1 MWEEKLHFDSK
12 STIRQKGPLGK
23 SVKRVSTTYVTRRR
37 MLLDA
42 NCDKRRSRG
51 NRRRLFRNRPF
62 QLQNTVNRFFNTI
75 YFKGSNAS
83 LILPRK
89 NRICLDGVD
98 FVIVL
103 E

>member
-1 MWEEKLHFDSK
+1 MEQGEQAAFVSK
-12 STIRQKGPLGK
+12 STVSVTKYCK
-23 SVKRVSTTYVTRRR
+23 S
-37 MLLDA
+37 
-42 NCDKRRSRG
+42 
-51 NRRRLFRNRPF
+51 
-62 QLQNTVNRFFNTI
+62 FFNTI
-75 YFKGSNAS
+75 YFKGSNVS

>member
-1 MWEEKLHFDSK
+1 MLTVISGGAGGTGGVCFEIDRFLK
-12 STIRQKGPLGK
+12 SLTK
-23 SVKRVSTTYVTRRR
+23 V
-37 MLLDA
+37 
-42 NCDKRRSRG
+42 
-51 NRRRLFRNRPF
+51 
-62 QLQNTVNRFFNTI
+62 TVNRFFNTI
-75 YFKGSNAS
+75 YFKGSNVS